1 MRVRLKRYMRARV
14 SAIRISEPR
23 TKSVAT
29 NEAIPDNDTER
40 RRSQNVEVFQRCGR
54 LRNRVRLNPW
64 TTG

>member
-1 MRVRLKRYMRARV
+1 MRARV

-40 RRSQNVEVFQRCGR
+40 RRPQDLEAAPHSVK
-54 LRNRVRLNPW
+54 LRNRVRLSPW
-64 TTG
+64 ATG